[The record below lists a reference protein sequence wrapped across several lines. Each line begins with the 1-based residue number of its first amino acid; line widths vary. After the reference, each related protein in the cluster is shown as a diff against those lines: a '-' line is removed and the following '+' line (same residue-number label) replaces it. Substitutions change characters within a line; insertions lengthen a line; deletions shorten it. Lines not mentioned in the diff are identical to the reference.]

1 VRSVKDALYFAQRRS
16 LIVDRDWVISHARQH
31 ILNQFE
37 HLTSRRKGQHSAY
50 LATLPNYSVY
60 MQYSGH
66 PPIHPIYIEN
76 LQRQIA
82 EAHAELKRG
91 IDADWRA
98 SVLRYP
104 DVLDYFYGLVQLKL
118 PDERSPQVVEPPF
131 AAAGYADRGFAGQIA
146 KEKKKKR
153 RDSSLA
159 PPDRGRHRDELP
171 MHAVLGRVRMPPA
184 APTPPISGGYPRPPP
199 IYPGY

>member
-1 VRSVKDALYFAQRRS
+1 MNS
-16 LIVDRDWVISHARQH
+16 DWVITHSRQH

-37 HLTSRRKGQHSAY
+37 RLTSTRKAAHSAY
-50 LATLPNYSVY
+50 LASLPHYSIY
-60 MQYSGH
+60 MQFSGH
-66 PPIHPIYIEN
+66 PPIHPMNIDN

-104 DVLDYFYGLVQLKL
+104 EVLDYFYSLVELRL
-118 PDERSPQVVEPPF
+118 PSERSLRVVEPPF
-131 AAAGYADRGFAGQIA
+131 AAAGYADMGFLANSRLG

-153 RDSSLA
+153 RESSLA
-159 PPDRGRHRDELP
+159 PPDRGRRGEEP
-171 MHAVLGRVRMPPA
+171 MQTVVGRMMRAQGPPPV
-184 APTPPISGGYPRPPP
+184 PTPPISGGYQRPPFP
-199 IYPGY
+199 F

>member
-1 VRSVKDALYFAQRRS
+1 MDDCNSAGRLT
-16 LIVDRDWVISHARQH
+16 VDRDWVISHARQH
-31 ILNQFE
+31 ILCQFE
-37 HLTSRRKGQHSAY
+37 RFTSTRKAQHSSY
-50 LATLPNYSVY
+50 LAALPNYSVY

-66 PPIHPIYIEN
+66 PPIHPMYVET

-104 DVLDYFYGLVQLKL
+104 DVLDYFYGLVQLSI
-118 PDERSPQVVEPPF
+118 PSDTHPMVVQPPF
-131 AAAGYADRGFAGQIA
+131 AAAGYVDKGFVGHIADKR
-146 KEKKKKR
+146 KKKR

-159 PPDRGRHRDELP
+159 PPDRARHREEPP
-171 MHAVLGRVRMPPA
+171 MQAVMGRVRGPPA
-184 APTPPISGGYPRPPP
+184 APTPPIGGGYPRPPGM
-199 IYPGY
+199 YPGF

>member
-1 VRSVKDALYFAQRRS
+1 MGS
-16 LIVDRDWVISHARQH
+16 DWVISHARQH
-31 ILNQFE
+31 ILNAFE
-37 HLTSRRKGQHSAY
+37 RLTSTRKQAHSAY
-50 LATLPNYSVY
+50 LASLPNYSIY

-66 PPIHPIYIEN
+66 PPIHPAYIDQ

-104 DVLDYFYGLVQLKL
+104 EVLDYFYSLVELRL
-118 PDERSPQVVEPPF
+118 PSERSPRVIEPPF
-131 AAAGYADRGFAGQIA
+131 AAAGYADRGYMDHSRLG

-153 RDSSLA
+153 REASAA
-159 PPDRGRHRDELP
+159 PPERGRHREEP
-171 MHAVLGRVRMPPA
+171 MHAVVGRVMRGPPPV
-184 APTPPISGGYPRPPP
+184 PTPPIGGGYPRPPGM
-199 IYPGY
+199 YPF

>member
-1 VRSVKDALYFAQRRS
+1 MSVLLLS
-16 LIVDRDWVISHARQH
+16 LCNSLTVHSDWVISHARQH

-37 HLTSRRKGQHSAY
+37 RLTSTRKAQHSAY
-50 LATLPNYSVY
+50 LGTLPNYSVY

-66 PPIHPIYIEN
+66 PPIHPAYIEN

-104 DVLDYFYGLVQLKL
+104 DVLDYFYGLVQLRI
-118 PDERSPQVVEPPF
+118 PDETHPRVVEPPF
-131 AAAGYADRGFAGQIA
+131 AAAGYADKGFVGHVT

-153 RDSSLA
+153 RDSSLGYREEA
-159 PPDRGRHRDELP
+159 P
-171 MHAVLGRVRMPPA
+171 MHAVLGRLRGPPA
-184 APTPPISGGYPRPPP
+184 APTPPIGGGYPRPPP
-199 IYPGY
+199 MYPGSY